1 MSMTGISRRPWGAA
15 SWLCLGLAA
24 CGGRA
29 ASGAKRPV
37 PAPVRVVPFAS
48 AIVLETAGP
57 PPSDTAVTFAAGEP
71 HVIVLRHGPPENVVF
86 TEVRFAANAFHADSG
101 RPVKVEIRPRP
112 GVYGIDLTTDTPFGK
127 GASVVFKYARY
138 FSAPAKAR
146 AVYGSDALYER
157 ALAVGQL
164 MADGQS
170 LALLPSTR
178 PASDNL
184 QAALPAPGTYLVAAP
199 ESP

>member
-1 MSMTGISRRPWGAA
+1 MTGISRRSRGAA

-29 ASGAKRPV
+29 ASGGKRPT
-37 PAPVRVVPFAS
+37 PAPARVIPFAS
-48 AIVLETAGP
+48 AIVE
-57 PPSDTAVTFAAGEP
+57 VTFAG
-71 HVIVLRHGPPENVVF
+71 N
-86 TEVRFAANAFHADSG
+86 TFHADSG

-112 GVYGIDLTTDTPFGK
+112 GVYGIDLVTSAPFSE
-127 GASVVFKYARY
+127 GASVVFKYPRY

-146 AVYGSDALYER
+146 AVYGSDVLYER
-157 ALAVGQL
+157 ALAIGQL
-164 MADGQS
+164 VADGQS

-184 QAALPAPGTYLVAAP
+184 QAALPGPGTYLVAAP